1 MTVALWVHQK
11 YPKMISPSSWI
22 IPFFFT
28 FYSYSMIVHWSMI
41 FPVFLFRQLID
52 INWLWL
58 IMIIFI
64 PMISPIIMFIF
75 FHWNLPSNSSFGS
88 RCHRCCRSCRS
99 YSFGK
104 QSSSGVH
111 SSWPKKCHGDRW
123 FLRLTFFFVVK
134 MLSYLTKRNFYIR
147 LPFLGGIWMVWVHD
161 LPSGKLT
168 VCHWTWQF
176 IVDLP
181 IKNGDDP

>member
-1 MTVALWVHQK
+1 MTVALWVHQE

-22 IPFFFT
+22 IPFFFYIL
-28 FYSYSMIVHWSMI
+28 FIFHDRPWSSMI
-41 FPVFLFRQLID
+41 FPVFLFRQLLEILID
-52 INWLWL
+52 YEYYDHIHPHDLSHYNVHV
-58 IMIIFI
+58 
-64 PMISPIIMFIF
+64 F

-134 MLSYLTKRNFYIR
+134 MLSYLTKRNFYIL
-147 LPFLGGIWMVWVHD
+147 LPFFGGIYP
-161 LPSGKLT
+161 LE
-168 VCHWTWQF
+168 
-176 IVDLP
+176 
-181 IKNGDDP
+181 N